1 MKLSGKTGTK
11 PSSTIKTFMTI
22 ALNGKTHE
30 TQEGINITTLLDSLN
45 LSGKPVVIEHNK
57 VAIFP
62 RDYTHI
68 SLKENDQLEIINIAA
83 GG

>member
-1 MKLSGKTGTK
+1 MNIT
-11 PSSTIKTFMTI
+11 
-22 ALNGKTHE
+22 LNGKNKE
-30 TQEGINITTLLDSLN
+30 IPEGINILQLLDTLE

-62 RDYTHI
+62 RDYTNI
-68 SLKENDQLEIINIAA
+68 CFKENDQIEIINIAA